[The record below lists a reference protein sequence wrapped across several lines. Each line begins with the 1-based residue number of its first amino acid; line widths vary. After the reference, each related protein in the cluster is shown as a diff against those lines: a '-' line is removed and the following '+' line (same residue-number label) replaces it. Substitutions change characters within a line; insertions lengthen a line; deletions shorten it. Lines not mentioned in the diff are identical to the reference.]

1 MLEGML
7 ESLFKWFNQ
16 LAVTDKGDPR
26 QAGHLECMLVL
37 FLWSLLH
44 FLSHHPS
51 SFSALF
57 CAHRAGPYRLDC
69 GGSLALWLL
78 VQNGGQRSGYFILSA
93 SSLWFLQWLYL
104 SLVIALLRNPI
115 FLCWE
120 TQTLYFGCFN
130 IPDGFFSFV
139 PYHCEYTLN

>member
-26 QAGHLECMLVL
+26 QVGHLECMLVL

-57 CAHRAGPYRLDC
+57 CAHRDGPYRLDC

-93 SSLWFLQWLYL
+93 SSLLFLQWLYL

-120 TQTLYFGCFN
+120 TPNPIFWVLQYPWWVL
-130 IPDGFFSFV
+130 FFCPLSLWIY
-139 PYHCEYTLN
+139 P